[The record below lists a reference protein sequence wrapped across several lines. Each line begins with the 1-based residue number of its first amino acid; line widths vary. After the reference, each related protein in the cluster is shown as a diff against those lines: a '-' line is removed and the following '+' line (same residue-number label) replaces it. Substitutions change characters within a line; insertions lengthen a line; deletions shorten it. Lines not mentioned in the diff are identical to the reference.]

1 MYTVTKLVKIIEGKN
16 LTEATCLSTD
26 TKPTENVAN
35 GSLVLEMDTSKV
47 YAFNEDGT
55 EWVELA

>member
-1 MYTVTKLVKIIEGKN
+1 MYTVTELVKIIEGKN

-55 EWVELA
+55 EWVELG